1 MYIRKRKG
9 KVYCMVRGYSRSMEE
24 IGSKYEERS
33 AMQLYYKQNCLRTY
47 GRTRQNKSVRQYGNI
62 G

>member
-1 MYIRKRKG
+1 MGFKEDAIGGIRWTS
-9 KVYCMVRGYSRSMEE
+9 VST
-24 IGSKYEERS
+24 
-33 AMQLYYKQNCLRTY
+33 LFLLWYYKQNCLRTY